1 MGNHQTKWR
10 QSKIEFI
17 GGFYSKPGLIKPE
30 DIWLYL
36 HTCVYYM
43 CIYIY
48 IYILY
53 IYTHIIYIYDYVYI
67 YIYYIHILV
76 NNCRLGMVIHPF
88 FWESEQNG
96 YMNPHWWP
104 SPKHWA
110 HDRRPMVWGSHLP
123 PSSYTYIYIYIH
135 IVWLICDNI
144 FWLVVFL
151 PLWKYEFVNGVGMV
165 YPIYEMENNQAMFE
179 STNNVRKWMNIAM
192 AHR

>member
-1 MGNHQTKWR
+1 MIIFTYVCILYVYIYIYTYYIYIYIH
-10 QSKIEFI
+10 ILYI
-17 GGFYSKPGLIKPE
+17 YIY
-30 DIWLYL
+30 IWL
-36 HTCVYYM
+36 

-48 IYILY
+48 IYI
-53 IYTHIIYIYDYVYI
+53 IYTYWSTIVDWVWSFIPFFGNLNRMAIWIPIDDHPPSTGHMTGDQWSGGHIY
-67 YIYYIHILV
+67 HHQ
-76 NNCRLGMVIHPF
+76 VIH
-88 FWESEQNG
+88 
-96 YMNPHWWP
+96 
-104 SPKHWA
+104 
-110 HDRRPMVWGSHLP
+110 
-123 PSSYTYIYIYIH
+123 IYIYIH